1 MSALSIHII
10 DHKRAEIIGIQN
22 VMIGMVTL
30 QQRVPILKQRE
41 AIKIITYV
49 LFIHII
55 DHKRAGTVGIQN
67 VMLGMVTF

>member
-30 QQRVPILKQRE
+30 KQKAPILKHRE
-41 AIKIITYV
+41 A
-49 LFIHII
+49 
-55 DHKRAGTVGIQN
+55 
-67 VMLGMVTF
+67 M